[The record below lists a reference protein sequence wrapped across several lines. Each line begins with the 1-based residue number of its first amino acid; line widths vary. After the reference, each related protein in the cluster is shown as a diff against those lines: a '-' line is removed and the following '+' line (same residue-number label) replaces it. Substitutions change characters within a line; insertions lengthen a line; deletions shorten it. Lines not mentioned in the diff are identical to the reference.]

1 MAASWKSGAWGLVE
15 SLCESVIDGALTVAN
30 GIDELCHPDGAG
42 IGSCMALK
50 CSMLSALVDGGK
62 CSLPNPAL
70 PKYCGTVRF
79 DLVASSFLLLCFFGL
94 GFV

>member
-1 MAASWKSGAWGLVE
+1 MAASWKSGARGLVE

-30 GIDELCHPDGAG
+30 GIDELCHPDGEG

-70 PKYCGTVRF
+70 LKYYGTV
-79 DLVASSFLLLCFFGL
+79 
-94 GFV
+94 